1 MKSKPLFFALVMLIS
16 ANNLFAQEYAV
27 DKGATFISGVASFT
41 SQGGEL
47 FKDYDGNNASTFNL
61 SPSVNYFV
69 AKNFFVGGGL
79 EFAHEKQGD
88 YKTNSIGIGPQIGY
102 AFGNENSTAFPYFDV
117 GLRYYGM
124 NIDYGSDNSEG
135 SGTDIFFGAG
145 IVVPVKSHLGITI
158 EAGYHMMDIKEKET
172 DTSYSGNI
180 FAIGIG
186 IVGLLF

>member
-1 MKSKPLFFALVMLIS
+1 
-16 ANNLFAQEYAV
+16 
-27 DKGATFISGVASFT
+27 
-41 SQGGEL
+41 
-47 FKDYDGNNASTFNL
+47 
-61 SPSVNYFV
+61 
-69 AKNFFVGGGL
+69 
-79 EFAHEKQGD
+79 
-88 YKTNSIGIGPQIGY
+88 
-102 AFGNENSTAFPYFDV
+102 
-117 GLRYYGM
+117 M